1 MIVYFIVL
9 AVVVILYIISGI
21 IRDKRVNDTLEDLKD
36 RVRELENRED
46 IVSISYEDIERLS
59 SDIDELKNQDFR

>member
-21 IRDKRVNDTLEDLKD
+21 IRDKRVNDTLEDLKE

-46 IVSISYEDIERLS
+46 IVSISYKDIERLS

>member
-36 RVRELENRED
+36 RVKELENRED